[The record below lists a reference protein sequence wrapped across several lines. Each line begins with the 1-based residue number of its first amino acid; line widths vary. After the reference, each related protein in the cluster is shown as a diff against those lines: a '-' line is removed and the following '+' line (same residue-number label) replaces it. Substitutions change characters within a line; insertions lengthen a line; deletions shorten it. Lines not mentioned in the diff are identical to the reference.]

1 MSLPA
6 KSSPSP
12 AAPDRITPVVG
23 MSISDVFLLLVR
35 WLHLV
40 AAASWVGG
48 GVFYMLVLRPAIRR
62 AGESGSTIPAA
73 VGREFRSLVGLCI
86 AVLVLT
92 GAILTF
98 DRLTSPATDTA
109 YVATLA
115 VKVSLAVIM
124 FIMAHRAR
132 RARRTAP
139 DPSRRRPRAA
149 WRSSVWPARLRGTVG
164 RCPHPRLRC
173 YRPALGGPAEGPLRE
188 QSDRKL
194 RSLDRL
200 KVALSSCERQ
210 NRKQDKSLE
219 GGESCDGT

>member
-1 MSLPA
+1 MA
-6 KSSPSP
+6 G
-12 AAPDRITPVVG
+12 V
-23 MSISDVFLLLVR
+23 SISDVFLLLVR

-62 AGESGSTIPAA
+62 AGESGSAIPAA

-92 GAILTF
+92 GAIMTF
-98 DRLTSPATDTA
+98 DRLTSPATDAA

-124 FIMAHRAR
+124 FILAHRAR

-139 DPSRRRPRAA
+139 NPSPEPAAGGMVVVRLARRVSRAL
-149 WRSSVWPARLRGTVG
+149 SGGVLI
-164 RCPHPRLRC
+164 L
-173 YRPALGGPAEGPLRE
+173 ALGVTVLLLADL
-188 QSDRKL
+188 
-194 RSLDRL
+194 L
-200 KVALSSCERQ
+200 KAIY
-210 NRKQDKSLE
+210 
-219 GGESCDGT
+219 ESNLVGS

>member
-1 MSLPA
+1 
-6 KSSPSP
+6 
-12 AAPDRITPVVG
+12 

-62 AGESGSTIPAA
+62 AGEGRSTLPAA

-98 DRLTSPATDTA
+98 DRLTSPATDAA

-124 FIMAHRAR
+124 FILAHRAR
-132 RARRTAP
+132 SARRTTAISPGAP
-139 DPSRRRPRAA
+139 FSEAE
-149 WRSSVWPARLRGTVG
+149 SGLARLAR
-164 RCPHPRLRC
+164 RLSGALSGGVLIL
-173 YRPALGGPAEGPLRE
+173 ALGVTVLLLADL
-188 QSDRKL
+188 
-194 RSLDRL
+194 L
-200 KVALSSCERQ
+200 KAIY
-210 NRKQDKSLE
+210 
-219 GGESCDGT
+219 ESNLTGS

>member
-1 MSLPA
+1 
-6 KSSPSP
+6 
-12 AAPDRITPVVG
+12 

-98 DRLTSPATDTA
+98 DRLTSPADTA

-132 RARRTAP
+132 RARRIAP
-139 DPSRRRPRAA
+139 DPSPEAAAGGMAVVRLARRVSGAL
-149 WRSSVWPARLRGTVG
+149 SGGVLI
-164 RCPHPRLRC
+164 L
-173 YRPALGGPAEGPLRE
+173 ALGVTVLLLADL
-188 QSDRKL
+188 
-194 RSLDRL
+194 L
-200 KVALSSCERQ
+200 KALY
-210 NRKQDKSLE
+210 
-219 GGESCDGT
+219 ESNLTGS

>member
-1 MSLPA
+1 
-6 KSSPSP
+6 
-12 AAPDRITPVVG
+12 

-62 AGESGSTIPAA
+62 AGEGGSTLPAA

-98 DRLTSPATDTA
+98 DRLTSPATDAA

-124 FIMAHRAR
+124 FILAHRAR
-132 RARRTAP
+132 SARRDAP
-139 DPSRRRPRAA
+139 GPSPEPTKDGMLIVRLARRLSGAL
-149 WRSSVWPARLRGTVG
+149 SGGVLI
-164 RCPHPRLRC
+164 L
-173 YRPALGGPAEGPLRE
+173 ALGVTVLLLADL
-188 QSDRKL
+188 
-194 RSLDRL
+194 L
-200 KVALSSCERQ
+200 KALYES
-210 NRKQDKSLE
+210 NLA
-219 GGESCDGT
+219 GG